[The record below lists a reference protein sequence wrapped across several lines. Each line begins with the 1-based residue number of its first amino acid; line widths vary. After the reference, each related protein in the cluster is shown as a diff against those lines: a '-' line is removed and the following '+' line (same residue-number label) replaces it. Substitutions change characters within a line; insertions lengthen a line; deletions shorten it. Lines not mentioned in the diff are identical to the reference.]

1 MSNTTPGREQRAGE
15 PLRCQELEE
24 SLLDPSR
31 GNSARPLPNRRLSL
45 ASARCW
51 QLNHISLELESEA
64 QSTCS
69 LPRRTFH
76 LHCHEICRYSASPA
90 PVSSSVLLAE
100 TNWELLSREGSFVQL
115 LLEGCSKSAGKQ
127 PGSEQKEDPSP
138 S

>member
-1 MSNTTPGREQRAGE
+1 MSNMPGRELRAGE

-31 GNSARPLPNRRLSL
+31 GNSAQPLLSCRVSL
-45 ASARCW
+45 ASARRW
-51 QLNHISLELESEA
+51 HLNRIGLELESEA

-69 LPRRTFH
+69 LPHRTFH
-76 LHCHEICRYSASPA
+76 LHCHEIRRYSASSA
-90 PVSSSVLLAE
+90 PVSSSVLAAE

-127 PGSEQKEDPSP
+127 PGSEQREEPGPS
-138 S
+138 